1 MLESAELVAFV
12 ATSDV
17 PRARTF
23 YAETLGLELVG
34 DDGFALVFDAHGTT
48 LRVTQVAEVA
58 VAPYT
63 ALGWLVADLAA
74 SVAALAGRGV
84 VVRALRRHRSGRG
97 RDLDRTGRRSR
108 RVVQGS
114 GRQHPLGHRE
124 LTALAATA
132 AVSPSARESRKL

>member
-17 PRARTF
+17 PRARAF
-23 YAETLGLELVG
+23 YEDVLGLELVG

-63 ALGWLVADLAA
+63 ALGWKVSDVAA
-74 SVAALAGRGV
+74 SVVALTERGV
-84 VVRALRRHRSGRG
+84 VFERFDGVDQDEQGIWTAPGGGRIAWFKDPDG
-97 RDLDRTGRRSR
+97 NTLSVT
-108 RVVQGS
+108 Q
-114 GRQHPLGHRE
+114 Q
-124 LTALAATA
+124 
-132 AVSPSARESRKL
+132 

>member
-23 YAETLGLELVG
+23 YEETLGLELVG
-34 DDGFALVFDAHGTT
+34 DDGFALVFNAQGTT

-74 SVAALAGRGV
+74 TVAALAGRGV
-84 VVRALRRHRSGRG
+84 VFERFDGIDQDEDGIWTAPGG
-97 RDLDRTGRRSR
+97 DLVAWFKDPDGNTLS
-108 RVVQGS
+108 VT
-114 GRQHPLGHRE
+114 E
-124 LTALAATA
+124 N
-132 AVSPSARESRKL
+132 

>member
-23 YAETLGLELVG
+23 YAEALGLELVG

-63 ALGWLVADLAA
+63 ALGWLVGDLAA
-74 SVAALAGRGV
+74 TVAALAGRGV
-84 VVRALRRHRSGRG
+84 VFERFDGIDQDDDGIWTAPGG
-97 RDLDRTGRRSR
+97 DLVAWFKDPDGNTLS
-108 RVVQGS
+108 V
-114 GRQHPLGHRE
+114 
-124 LTALAATA
+124 T
-132 AVSPSARESRKL
+132 ES

>member
-23 YAETLGLELVG
+23 YEEVVGLELVR

-48 LRVTQVAEVA
+48 LRVTHVAEVA

-63 ALGWLVADLAA
+63 ALGWLVPDLAA
-74 SVAALAGRGV
+74 TVAALAGRGV
-84 VVRALRRHRSGRG
+84 VFERFDGVDQDEHGIWTAPGG
-97 RDLDRTGRRSR
+97 DLVAWFKDPDGNTLS
-108 RVVQGS
+108 VTQ
-114 GRQHPLGHRE
+114 Q
-124 LTALAATA
+124 
-132 AVSPSARESRKL
+132 